1 MERDRIGGAHH
12 LGVLMHCGPEFLLQK
27 IAGLLI
33 AIFKQLIHR
42 QDLILQRQIGGEVGG
57 HDHQRRRLAGLLRRF
72 GFDLGGVV
80 VAGEDPAHFNI
91 LLRVVEL
98 LNDAG
103 HLHGQLAVHRR
114 REHEVYFLFRQR
126 RAAQGKTEAN
136 RDYRKRFKHDY
147 TPSINYAGSQHEKDA
162 HRQAK
167 SRSVATRL
175 SPAPCRG
182 GGG

>member
-1 MERDRIGGAHH
+1 MERDRISGAHH
-12 LGVLMHCGPEFLLQK
+12 LGVLMHRGPEFLLQK

-57 HDHQRRRLAGLLRRF
+57 HDHQRRRRGLLRRF

-80 VAGEDPAHFNI
+80 VAGEDAAYFDI

-114 REHEVYFLFRQR
+114 REHEVYFLFCQR

>member
-12 LGVLMHCGPEFLLQK
+12 LGVLMHRGPEFLLQK

-80 VAGEDPAHFNI
+80 VAGEDAAHFNI
-91 LLRVVEL
+91 LL
-98 LNDAG
+98 
-103 HLHGQLAVHRR
+103 
-114 REHEVYFLFRQR
+114 
-126 RAAQGKTEAN
+126 
-136 RDYRKRFKHDY
+136 
-147 TPSINYAGSQHEKDA
+147 
-162 HRQAK
+162 
-167 SRSVATRL
+167 
-175 SPAPCRG
+175 
-182 GGG
+182 

>member
-12 LGVLMHCGPEFLLQK
+12 LGVLMHRGPEFLVQK
-27 IAGLLI
+27 IASLLI
-33 AIFKQLIHR
+33 AIFKQLVHR
-42 QDLILQRQIGGEVGG
+42 QDLILQRQIGGEVSG

-80 VAGEDPAHFNI
+80 VAGEDAAHFDI

-114 REHEVYFLFRQR
+114 REHEVYFSFASAAPL
-126 RAAQGKTEAN
+126 RARLRPTAT
-136 RDYRKRFKHDY
+136 
-147 TPSINYAGSQHEKDA
+147 
-162 HRQAK
+162 
-167 SRSVATRL
+167 SV
-175 SPAPCRG
+175 RG
-182 GGG
+182 FNMICLHQ

>member
-12 LGVLMHCGPEFLLQK
+12 LGVLMHRGPEFLLQK

-80 VAGEDPAHFNI
+80 VAGEDAAHFDI

-114 REHEVYFLFRQR
+114 REHKVYFFFRQR
-126 RAAQGKTEAN
+126 RAAQGKAEAN
-136 RDYRKRFKHDY
+136 RD
-147 TPSINYAGSQHEKDA
+147 
-162 HRQAK
+162 
-167 SRSVATRL
+167 
-175 SPAPCRG
+175 
-182 GGG
+182 